1 MNLYLKAREA
11 VGLRPLPV
19 EMMGLKGPDI
29 ADSRD
34 TQKVTGDEGK
44 IRPID
49 LRQEYP
55 VPIRDQGRTNRCGGF
70 AGVAGLE
77 LLDYK
82 QQLKSLLEGES
93 YTHASLSAN
102 DLYWGARSDKRVDSG
117 VYMRDLMKSMQKR
130 GACELKYWPDR
141 LSPLSRPNPSH
152 AAPRRK
158 INAYERVITKY
169 PTQAI
174 RDIKYILSVEKL
186 PLWVGV
192 QLFDKAVSKARRN
205 GVMALPHRDKS
216 LGGHAMYLCGWKRI
230 NGKEYFISPN
240 SWGTSTGDNGVY
252 YIPVEYIYE
261 GLMLDI
267 WTVPKN
273 YF

>member
-1 MNLYLKAREA
+1 MNLYLKARQA
-11 VGLRPLPV
+11 VGLNPLPA
-19 EMMGLKGPDI
+19 EMLGLKG
-29 ADSRD
+29 ADPGDTRD
-34 TQKVTGDEGK
+34 TQKVTGDEGR

-49 LRQEYP
+49 LRREYP

-70 AGVAGLE
+70 SGVSGLE

-82 QQLKSLLEGES
+82 QSLNSALQGELPS
-93 YTHASLSAN
+93 LTPLSAN
-102 DLYWGARSDKRVDSG
+102 DLYWGARPDTSKDSG
-117 VYMRDLMKSMQKR
+117 VFMRDLMKAMQKR
-130 GACELKYWPDR
+130 GACELRYWKDHE
-141 LSPLSRPNPSH
+141 SPLRQPNFSKD
-152 AAPRRK
+152 APRRK

-169 PTQAI
+169 PNVAI
-174 RDIKYILSVEKL
+174 RDVEYILSVEKL

-192 QLFDKAVSKARRN
+192 QLFDKVISKARHD
-205 GVMALPHRDKS
+205 GVMSLPQRDKS
-216 LGGHAMYLCGWKRI
+216 IGGHAMYLCGWKRI
-230 NGKEYFISPN
+230 KRKEYFISPN
-240 SWGTSTGDNGVY
+240 SWGAALGDQGVY